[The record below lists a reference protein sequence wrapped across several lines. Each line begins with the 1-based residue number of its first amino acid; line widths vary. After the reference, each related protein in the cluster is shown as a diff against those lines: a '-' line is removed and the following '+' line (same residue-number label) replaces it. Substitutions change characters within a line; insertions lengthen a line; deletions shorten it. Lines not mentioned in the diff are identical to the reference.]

1 MEDEYNRKLS
11 TKGQQHLNQVDQ
23 MNKEFAAQKKASDDA
38 HQAEL
43 RNLDKEKAVRASE
56 VV

>member
-11 TKGQQHLNQVDQ
+11 TKEQQHLNQVDQ